1 MINFI
6 ICDDKALFREKIIKV
21 VDRVMMRN
29 NMTYNKFDF
38 ENYDEEFL
46 KLMKKKVSLKIYIL
60 DIEVNGKSGLDIA
73 KQIRKDDIDSFLI
86 FCTAYYQKY
95 EKDMLKSR
103 FQFLDFIDKRDDYE
117 KELEDSIETALK
129 KINMKNVIRFK
140 NQNIIHTIPTKDIL
154 YIMRDKDRKCTIQTT
169 DNAIIVNKTLV
180 ELKNMLDER
189 FVYSH
194 RACIVNYD
202 RITQFDKKNRTI
214 LFDNNMGTDLVSS
227 RFKMKTE

>member
-1 MINFI
+1 MINYI
-6 ICDDKALFREKIIKV
+6 ICDDKVMFREKIIEV

-29 NMTYNKFDF
+29 NMGYEKYVFEEYNDDF
-38 ENYDEEFL
+38 L
-46 KLMKKKVSLKIYIL
+46 LVMHKKISLKIYIL

-73 KQIRKDDIDSFLI
+73 KQIRKEDIDSMLI
-86 FCTAYYQKY
+86 FCTAYYEKY
-95 EKDMLKSR
+95 EKEMLKSR
-103 FQFLDFIDKRDDYE
+103 FLFLDFIDKSGNYQ
-117 KELEDSIETALK
+117 KELEESIETALK
-129 KINMKNVIRFK
+129 NISMKNIIRFK
-140 NQNIIHTIPTKDIL
+140 NQNIIHTIAAKDIL

-169 DNAIIVNKTLV
+169 DNEIVVNKSLV

-202 RITQFDKKNRTI
+202 RITQFDKKNKTI
-214 LFDNNMGTDLVSS
+214 LFDNNMGIDLVSS